1 MWSDTLY
8 ALERAHLLRVGAWGA
23 ASVVVGTLILALL
36 AGRGVRSP
44 LLRHFAI
51 QLVAWGAIDLLL
63 VANAWRGLAMRDLA
77 GATALDRMLWL
88 NVGLG
93 VGYVAV
99 GVTLAVCAW
108 TLGRRLGGV
117 GAGLGVVV
125 QGLALLVLD
134 LSTVLV
140 IGRYM

>member
-8 ALERAHLLRVGAWGA
+8 AMERTHLLRVGAWGA
-23 ASVVVGTLILALL
+23 ASVLVGTMLLALL
-36 AGRGVRSP
+36 AFRRMRSP
-44 LLRHFAI
+44 LLQHFAI
-51 QLVAWGAIDLLL
+51 QLAAWGAIDLLL
-63 VANAWRGLAMRDLA
+63 VAMGWRGLALRDLA

-88 NVGLG
+88 NVGLSA
-93 VGYVAV
+93 GYVAV
-99 GVTLAVCAW
+99 GVTLAACAW
-108 TLGRRLGGV
+108 SLGRRLGGV

-134 LSTVLV
+134 LSTVLA